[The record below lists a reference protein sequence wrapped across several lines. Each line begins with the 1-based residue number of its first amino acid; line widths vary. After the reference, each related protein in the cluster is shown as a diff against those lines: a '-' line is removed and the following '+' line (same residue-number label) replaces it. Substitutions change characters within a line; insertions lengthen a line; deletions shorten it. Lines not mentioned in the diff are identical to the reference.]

1 MPRRVVGGL
10 IQAAAPITDP
20 AAPIDKVRQAAIDA
34 HIPLIEEA
42 GRRGVQ
48 ILGLEEIFNGPYFCP
63 SQDAHWYDIAESVPG
78 PTTELMGQYARK
90 YQMAMV
96 VPVYEREQAGVYYN
110 TAAVYDSDGTYLGK
124 YRKNHI
130 PHTSGFWEKYFFKP
144 GNLGYPVFKTRFATI
159 GVYICYDR
167 HFPEGAR
174 LLGLHGAEIVFNP
187 SATVAGLSQYSV
199 EARTAGA
206 RGRQRLL
213 HGLQQP
219 RRHGVALEHRT
230 VLWLVLLCRSARQLP
245 RDGIRRQGRTGRGRD
260 GSRHDRGSASR
271 LAVLPRSPPRQLRT
285 PRGAASMTLLIKNG
299 TIVTATDQYKGDVFV
314 DGEKIT
320 TIGTSLTMSA
330 DRTIDASGKYLFPGG
345 IDVHTHLDMP
355 FGGTTSADDF
365 ESGTIAA
372 AHGGTTTV
380 VDFAIQYHGQTLH
393 HAWETWMKKAE
404 GKAAIDY
411 GFHMIVTELT
421 DQVEQE
427 MDALVGQGVTSFKLF
442 MAYPG
447 VFMLDDASIFRALLR
462 TGKNGGTIC
471 MHAENGGVIDVL
483 VKKALAEGKTAPK
496 YHALT
501 RPARAEAEATHR
513 AIAMAEIADVPIY
526 IVHLSAAEALEMVTE
541 ARDRGLPAFAETCPQ
556 YLFLSYDNYEEPG
569 FEGAKYVMSPPLRP
583 KETQDRLWRGL
594 AFNDLQAI
602 STDHCPFCMKE
613 QKTMGERDFS
623 KIPNGAPGIE
633 TRMSLVYDGGV
644 KTGRISL
651 NRFVELT
658 STSPAKIFG
667 LFPRKGTIA
676 PGSDA
681 DIVIFDPEKKQRLS
695 AKTLHMNVDYNPY
708 EGREVTGVTET
719 VISRGRVIIDKGSF
733 TGSAGAGS
741 FLRRSTRT

>member
-1 MPRRVVGGL
+1 
-10 IQAAAPITDP
+10 
-20 AAPIDKVRQAAIDA
+20 
-34 HIPLIEEA
+34 
-42 GRRGVQ
+42 
-48 ILGLEEIFNGPYFCP
+48 
-63 SQDAHWYDIAESVPG
+63 
-78 PTTELMGQYARK
+78 
-90 YQMAMV
+90 
-96 VPVYEREQAGVYYN
+96 
-110 TAAVYDSDGTYLGK
+110 
-124 YRKNHI
+124 
-130 PHTSGFWEKYFFKP
+130 
-144 GNLGYPVFKTRFATI
+144 
-159 GVYICYDR
+159 
-167 HFPEGAR
+167 
-174 LLGLHGAEIVFNP
+174 
-187 SATVAGLSQYSV
+187 
-199 EARTAGA
+199 
-206 RGRQRLL
+206 
-213 HGLQQP
+213 
-219 RRHGVALEHRT
+219 
-230 VLWLVLLCRSARQLP
+230 
-245 RDGIRRQGRTGRGRD
+245 
-260 GSRHDRGSASR
+260 
-271 LAVLPRSPPRQLRT
+271 
-285 PRGAASMTLLIKNG
+285 MTLLIRNG
-299 TIVTATDQYKGDVFV
+299 TIVTATDHYKGDVLV
-314 DGEKIT
+314 EGDKIS
-320 TIGTSLTMSA
+320 TIGTALTMPA
-330 DRTIDASGKYLFPGG
+330 DRVIEAAGKYVFPGG

-411 GFHMIVTELT
+411 GFHMIITELT

-427 MDALVGQGVTSFKLF
+427 MDALVRQGVTSFKLF

-462 TGKNGGTIC
+462 TGK
-471 MHAENGGVIDVL
+471 NGGVIDVL

-513 AIAMAEIADVPIY
+513 AIALAEIAGVPIY

-541 ARDRGLPAFAETCPQ
+541 ARDRGLPAYAETCPQ

-569 FEGAKYVMSPPLRP
+569 FDGAKYVMSPPLRA
-583 KETQDRLWRGL
+583 KEKQDQLWRGL

-613 QKTMGERDFS
+613 QKPLGKDDFS

-644 KTGRISL
+644 RTGKISL

-681 DIVIFDPEKKQRLS
+681 DLVVFDPGKRQKLS
-695 AKTLHMNVDYNPY
+695 ARTLHMRVDYNPY
-708 EGREVTGVTET
+708 EGREVIGVSET
-719 VISRGRVIIDKGSF
+719 VISRGRIVIDGGRFVGK
-733 TGSAGAGS
+733 AGAGS
-741 FLRRSTRT
+741 FLKRAIRS